1 MTTGKLY
8 LHIGPPKTATTS
20 LQIAFQEAHLSG
32 LHYGGTFLPRENNVG
47 SLAETLHQAAAGR
60 LTTKDA
66 DVRAALGDI
75 SKILRGG
82 GLGPGRRDVP
92 CQTAG

>member
-20 LQIAFQEAHLSG
+20 LQIALQKADLPR
-32 LHYGGTFLPRENNVG
+32 LHYGGTFQPRDNNVG
-47 SLAETLHQAAAGR
+47 SLAQTLHQAAAGR

-82 GLGPGRRDVP
+82 GGDPVRRDVL
-92 CQTAG
+92 CRTA